1 MNRNE
6 IKQAL
11 SAMPKNRLL
20 GIIEEL
26 MADGIIDIT
35 DINLCHTRA
44 LEAKLSAKDK
54 VIDEADTCI
63 FRSVFTDS
71 LGKPGNEDEMA
82 AKLAWLDRAGKHN
95 MDGILS
101 YINERRN
108 SKQENK

>member
-11 SAMPKNRLL
+11 SSMSKNRLL

-35 DINLCHTRA
+35 DINLCHTRT

>member
-1 MNRNE
+1 
-6 IKQAL
+6 
-11 SAMPKNRLL
+11 MPKNRLL

-82 AKLAWLDRAGKHN
+82 AKLAWLDRARNHN

-101 YINERRN
+101 YIH
-108 SKQENK
+108 ENRQDL